1 MRFLPASATHQQ
13 LDLAKINDDN
23 DNDNDNESNS
33 NADPTK

>member
-23 DNDNDNESNS
+23 DNDNESNS